1 MDFLAPV
8 SIGDIHNNGN
18 NTVDKLTIGDLPPMT
33 DTSSLFSYT
42 ELLDPET
49 SFRYKIPF
57 NNDAQ
62 RKYRTSNTTPYDD
75 LEDIKYHKQIYVR
88 EKLNLEQ
95 AAVFDHVTA
104 NPNDIVVLQGGPGT
118 GKTFAMLT
126 VANHFLEKGKPP
138 NAVIF
143 KRDAVHD
150 YRFSA
155 NGYTV
160 AQFMMRILHLNY
172 SDYETLERQLSE
184 PMSVEHFLNAVV
196 YLTRKLTLCPKGD
209 DFRHPLL
216 ILDLYTVKPKPF
228 LLVIMMTLH
237 RYRIGAVICGDK
249 NQLQNIYNST
259 HAGQCSAYD
268 IVSTF
273 STKTF
278 HLSHNLLRC
287 SDPMYNDKVNFIGT
301 LSNDS
306 ELDEWGYALVS
317 AMFYENLIKTVEPAD
332 TILAR
337 YHKYLTGTLIK
348 MVTDKKIPKS
358 NWYIENSGKF
368 ILPSVVR
375 NCGKFSMFL
384 PLIVG
389 NPYFVNVFSER
400 MLCTLEKIYFKD
412 EHQTEIQT
420 VTVRMSKTHELR
432 QIERGICS
440 SVMFEKHLAYLLN
453 GGDDMLSC
461 DTSCDDLYN
470 FPLYPAFIK
479 TIHMSMGRTIPG
491 RVSLILTE
499 STYQC
504 LYVAISR
511 VTSSESI
518 NSVGIPNTVQ
528 HFISVLLNFD
538 VTDLKPLD
546 IGQIKEKI
554 LNGNYVYYD
563 VPSNTHY
570 STILDY
576 LKMVAEHSL
585 TLETKSERVAAR
597 EHLKQ
602 CVVKYR
608 IPTRVLRPDINQV
621 DDDQSATY
629 RTTLPFLLKMKN
641 TITSLATLTP
651 LESRV
656 WIHEFLNE
664 PRTLEYMNES
674 TNSVFSEPSDFHRSF
689 ELLNCTCDFTVSN
702 TYKQGETSM
711 DFMKKTST
719 QKCKEDLETDP
730 YLLKEWVVMTAAD
743 DDESPLV
750 ATTTTPTT
758 NDNTFE
764 CVQSFIYNL
773 VHRDRGDS
781 NQLYE
786 LLKKR
791 IKNNTKK
798 RTI

>member
-1 MDFLAPV
+1 MDFLTPLRV
-8 SIGDIHNNGN
+8 VDNDND
-18 NTVDKLTIGDLPPMT
+18 TVDKLTIDDIPPKT
-33 DTSSLFSYT
+33 DTRSLFNYT

-57 NNDAQ
+57 NNDSQ
-62 RKYRTSNTTPYDD
+62 KKYIMSNTTPDDD

-104 NPNDIVVLQGGPGT
+104 NPNDIVLLQGGPGT
-118 GKTFAMLT
+118 GKTFTMLT

-138 NAVIF
+138 NVVVF

-196 YLTRKLTLCPKGD
+196 YLTRELTLCPNGD

-249 NQLQNIYNST
+249 NQLQNIYNSM

-278 HLSHNLLRC
+278 NLSHNLRC

-306 ELDEWGYALVS
+306 RKLDEWGYALVS
-317 AMFYENLIKTVEPAD
+317 AMFYKNLTKNVEPAD
-332 TILAR
+332 MILAR
-337 YHKYLTGTLIK
+337 NHKSLTRTVVE

-358 NWYIENSGKF
+358 DWYIEKSGKF
-368 ILPSVVR
+368 ILPR
-375 NCGKFSMFL
+375 ILMNFQKFTKFL
-384 PLIVG
+384 PLIEG
-389 NPYFVNVFSER
+389 NPYFVNKFSER
-400 MLCTLEKIYFKD
+400 MLCTLESIDFNN
-412 EHQTEIQT
+412 QTEIQT
-420 VTVRMSKTHELR
+420 VTVRMLKTNELR

-440 SVMFEKHLAYLLN
+440 SVMFEHHLAYLLN
-453 GGDDMLSC
+453 GGDDRLSC
-461 DTSCDDLYN
+461 NSSCDDLYN

-479 TIHMSMGRTIPG
+479 TIYMSMGRTIPD
-491 RVSLILTE
+491 RVSLILNE

-511 VTSSESI
+511 VTSSKNI
-518 NSVGIPNTVQ
+518 NSVRIPNTLQ

-538 VTDLKPLD
+538 VTDQEPLD
-546 IGQIKEKI
+546 LGQIKEKM
-554 LNGNYVYYD
+554 LYGNYVYYD
-563 VPSNTHY
+563 VPPITHD
-570 STILDY
+570 STIFDH
-576 LKMVAEHSL
+576 LKTVAEQSL
-585 TLETKSERVAAR
+585 SLETKSERVAAR
-597 EHLKQ
+597 EHLKRR
-602 CVVKYR
+602 VVEYR
-608 IPTRVLRPDINQV
+608 IPTRVLKPDINQA
-621 DDDQSATY
+621 DDDQSAAY
-629 RTTLPFLLKMKN
+629 RTTLLFLLKMKN

-664 PRTLEYMNES
+664 PRTLEYMHACK
-674 TNSVFSEPSDFHRSF
+674 NSVFSEPNDFNSSF
-689 ELLNCTCDFTVSN
+689 ELLNYTCDLAVSN
-702 TYKQGETSM
+702 TYERGETSM

-719 QKCKEDLETDP
+719 QKCKADLEADP
-730 YLLKEWVVMTAAD
+730 YFLKEWVVMTAAAAED
-743 DDESPLV
+743 KGPPLV
-750 ATTTTPTT
+750 ATTTPTP
-758 NDNTFE
+758 NDNTFQ
-764 CVQSFIYNL
+764 CVRLFIHNL

>member
-1 MDFLAPV
+1 MDFKTSLRV
-8 SIGDIHNNGN
+8 VDNDND
-18 NTVDKLTIGDLPPMT
+18 TVDKLTIDDIPPKT
-33 DTSSLFSYT
+33 DTRSLFNYT

-57 NNDAQ
+57 NNDSQ
-62 RKYRTSNTTPYDD
+62 KKYKMSNTTPDDD

-104 NPNDIVVLQGGPGT
+104 NPNDIVLLQGGPGT
-118 GKTFAMLT
+118 GKTFTMLT

-138 NAVIF
+138 NVVVF

-160 AQFMMRILHLNY
+160 AQFMMRILHLDY

-184 PMSVEHFLNAVV
+184 PMSVEHFLNVVV
-196 YLTRKLTLCPKGD
+196 YLTRELTLCPNDD

-249 NQLQNIYNST
+249 NQLQNIYNSM

-278 HLSHNLLRC
+278 NLSHNLRC

-306 ELDEWGYALVS
+306 RKLDEWGYALVS
-317 AMFYENLIKTVEPAD
+317 AMFYKNLTKNVEPAD

-337 YHKYLTGTLIK
+337 NHKSLTRTVVE

-358 NWYIENSGKF
+358 DWYIEKSGKL
-368 ILPSVVR
+368 ILPRVLM
-375 NCGKFSMFL
+375 NFQKCTMFL
-384 PLIVG
+384 PLIEG
-389 NPYFVNVFSER
+389 NPYFVNKFSER
-400 MLCTLEKIYFKD
+400 MLCTLVSIDFKN
-412 EHQTEIQT
+412 QTEIQT
-420 VTVRMSKTHELR
+420 VTVQMSKTNELR

-440 SVMFEKHLAYLLN
+440 SVMFENHLAYLLN
-453 GGDDMLSC
+453 GGDDRLSC
-461 DTSCDDLYN
+461 NYSCDDLYN

-479 TIHMSMGRTIPG
+479 TIYMSMGRTIPG
-491 RVSLILTE
+491 RVSLILNE

-511 VTSSESI
+511 VTSSENI
-518 NSVGIPNTVQ
+518 NSVRIPNTLQ

-546 IGQIKEKI
+546 IGQIREKI
-554 LNGNYVYYD
+554 LYGNYVYYD
-563 VPSNTHY
+563 VPPKTHD
-570 STILDY
+570 STIFDR
-576 LKMVAEHSL
+576 LKRVAEQSL
-585 TLETKSERVAAR
+585 SLETKSERVAAR
-597 EHLKQ
+597 ERLKRR
-602 CVVKYR
+602 VVKYR
-608 IPTRVLRPDINQV
+608 IPTRVLKPDINQA
-621 DDDQSATY
+621 DDDQSAAY
-629 RTTLPFLLKMKN
+629 RTTLLFLLKMKN

-664 PRTLEYMNES
+664 PKTLKYMHACK
-674 TNSVFSEPSDFHRSF
+674 NSVFSEPNDFNSSF
-689 ELLNCTCDFTVSN
+689 ELLNYICDLDVSN
-702 TYKQGETSM
+702 TYKRGETSM

-719 QKCKEDLETDP
+719 QKCKADLEADP
-730 YLLKEWVVMTAAD
+730 YLLKERVVMTAAAAE
-743 DDESPLV
+743 DEKPPLV
-750 ATTTTPTT
+750 ATT
-758 NDNTFE
+758 NDNTLE
-764 CVQSFIYNL
+764 GVQWFIYNL
-773 VHRDRGDS
+773 VHRDRGQDI
-781 NQLYE
+781 YE

-791 IKNNTKK
+791 LKIKTINNDNL
-798 RTI
+798 